1 MFTEEK
7 KNSQISQDSNNI
19 YKPVDEIETS
29 NFIKEIYKKNLPTE
43 IVGTNTKNF
52 IGNKLQ
58 CAKVLDLSRLSGIV
72 EYLPEELYIKVKACT
87 PISLIEESLE
97 KNNQQLAFEPI
108 DFGYLKDS
116 KSNKGTAA
124 GQLSCNFS
132 GSRRFKVGSLR
143 DHILGFRGINGKG
156 DIIKSG
162 GTVVKNVTGYDLSKL
177 VTGSFGTLTALT
189 EITFKVLPKKDSIS
203 TLVIYSE
210 DNKVITDLFDQLLS
224 SSNEISGAV
233 YMPNELNNKNYTK
246 NIEKIFKFNNLKSEE
261 PFVAVRIEGSK
272 KSINERIQD
281 ISQELQTNKMKT
293 SILDFY
299 QSKLFWEKI
308 NNLELFS
315 GTKNNLLRAVIPPA
329 ESLNLMKYLKNNFKY
344 YIDWCGSLFWI
355 EVLEEEN
362 IQIKEIKETI
372 INLGGYLTIVKKSE
386 SLSAD
391 IDIFT
396 INDTRLLLSQKIK
409 ESFDPKKLLNPGKM
423 YRDL

>member
-7 KNSQISQDSNNI
+7 KNSQIFQDSENI
-19 YKPVDEIETS
+19 YKPADEIETS

-58 CAKVLDLSRLSGIV
+58 CAKILDLSRLSGIV
-72 EYLPEELYIKVKACT
+72 EYLSEELYIKVKACT
-87 PISLIEESLE
+87 PINLIEEFLE

-108 DFGYLKDS
+108 DFGYLNDS

-132 GSRRFKVGSLR
+132 GSRRFKAGSLR
-143 DHILGFRGINGKG
+143 DHILGFRGVNGKG

-189 EITFKVLPKKDSIS
+189 EITFKVLPKKDSIN

-210 DNKVITDLFDQLLS
+210 DNKVVTNLFDQLLS

-233 YMPNELNNKNYTK
+233 YIPNEPNNKNYTK
-246 NIEKIFKFNNLKSEE
+246 NMEKIFKFNDLKYEGS
-261 PFVAVRIEGSK
+261 FVAVRIEGSK
-272 KSINERIQD
+272 KSIDERIQN
-281 ISQELQTNKMKT
+281 ISQELKIKKMKT

-299 QSKLFWEKI
+299 QSKLFWEKF
-308 NNLELFS
+308 NNL
-315 GTKNNLLRAVIPPA
+315 
-329 ESLNLMKYLKNNFKY
+329 
-344 YIDWCGSLFWI
+344 
-355 EVLEEEN
+355 
-362 IQIKEIKETI
+362 
-372 INLGGYLTIVKKSE
+372 
-386 SLSAD
+386 
-391 IDIFT
+391 
-396 INDTRLLLSQKIK
+396 
-409 ESFDPKKLLNPGKM
+409 
-423 YRDL
+423 

>member
-72 EYLPEELYIKVKACT
+72 EYFPEELYIKVKACT

-143 DHILGFRGINGKG
+143 DHILGFRGVNGKG

-210 DNKVITDLFDQLLS
+210 DNKIISDLFDQLLS

-233 YMPNELNNKNYTK
+233 YIPVEPNNKKYRK

-261 PFVAVRIEGSK
+261 PFLAIRIEGSK
-272 KSINERIQD
+272 KSIDERIQY

-315 GTKNNLLRAVIPPA
+315 GTKNNLLRAVIPTA
-329 ESLNLMKYLKNNFKY
+329 TSLDLMKYLKNNFKY

-362 IQIKEIKETI
+362 IQIKEMKETI

-386 SLSAD
+386 SLSSD
-391 IDIFT
+391 IDLFT

-423 YRDL
+423 YRGL

>member
-72 EYLPEELYIKVKACT
+72 EYFPEELYIKVKACT

-143 DHILGFRGINGKG
+143 DHILGFRGVNGKG

-162 GTVVKNVTGYDLSKL
+162 GVVVKNVTGYDLSKL

-189 EITFKVLPKKDSIS
+189 EITFKVLPKKGSIS
-203 TLVIYSE
+203 TLVIYLE
-210 DNKVITDLFDQLLS
+210 DNKIISDLFDQLLS

-233 YMPNELNNKNYTK
+233 YMPAEPNSEKYTK
-246 NIEKIFKFNNLKSEE
+246 NIEKIFKFNDLKSEE
-261 PFVAVRIEGSK
+261 PFVAIRIEGSK
-272 KSINERIQD
+272 KSIDERIQD
-281 ISQELQTNKMKT
+281 ISQELQTNKMKK

-315 GTKNNLLRAVIPPA
+315 GTKNNLLRAVIPTA
-329 ESLNLMKYLKNNFKY
+329 TSLDLMKYLKNNFKY

-362 IQIKEIKETI
+362 IQIKEMKEII

-386 SLSAD
+386 SLSSD
-391 IDIFT
+391 IDLFT

-423 YRDL
+423 YRGL

>member
-7 KNSQISQDSNNI
+7 KNSQISQDSDNI
-19 YKPVDEIETS
+19 YKPADEIETS
-29 NFIKEIYKKNLPTE
+29 NFIKEIYKRNLPTE

-143 DHILGFRGINGKG
+143 DHILGFRGVNGKG

-210 DNKVITDLFDQLLS
+210 DNKIISDLFDQLLS

-233 YMPNELNNKNYTK
+233 YIPVEPNNKNYTK
-246 NIEKIFKFNNLKSEE
+246 NIEKIFKLNNLKSEE

-272 KSINERIQD
+272 KSIDERIQD

-308 NNLELFS
+308 NSLELFS
-315 GTKNNLLRAVIPPA
+315 GTKNNLLRAVIPTA
-329 ESLNLMKYLKNNFKY
+329 TSLDLMKYLKNNFKY

-362 IQIKEIKETI
+362 IQIKEMKETI

-386 SLSAD
+386 SLSSD
-391 IDIFT
+391 IDLFT

-423 YRDL
+423 YRGL

>member
-1 MFTEEK
+1 MSTEEK
-7 KNSQISQDSNNI
+7 KNSQISQDSDNV

-29 NFIKEIYKKNLPTE
+29 NFIKEIYKKNLPIE
-43 IVGTNTKNF
+43 IVGANTKNF

-58 CAKVLDLSRLSGIV
+58 CAKVLDLSKLSGIV

-97 KNNQQLAFEPI
+97 KNNQQLVFEPI

-143 DHILGFRGINGKG
+143 DHILGFRGVNGKG

-177 VTGSFGTLTALT
+177 VTGSFGTLTVLT
-189 EITFKVLPKKDSIS
+189 EITFKVLPKKDSTS

-210 DNKVITDLFDQLLS
+210 DNKVITDLFDQLQS
-224 SSNEISGAV
+224 SSNEISGSV
-233 YMPNELNNKNYTK
+233 YMPNEPKNENYIINRNKV
-246 NIEKIFKFNNLKSEE
+246 FKFNDLKSEE
-261 PFVAVRIEGSK
+261 PFLAVRIEGSK
-272 KSINERIQD
+272 KSIDERIQD
-281 ISQELQTNKMKT
+281 IYKELQLQKMKT

-308 NNLELFS
+308 NNLEIFS
-315 GTKNNLLRAVIPPA
+315 ETKNNLLRVVIPTSK
-329 ESLNLMKYLKNNFKY
+329 SLDLMKYLKNNFKY

-355 EVLEEEN
+355 EVLENEN
-362 IQIKEIKETI
+362 TQIKEIKETI
-372 INLGGYLTIVKKSE
+372 INLGGYLTVIKKSE
-386 SLSAD
+386 SLSSD

-423 YRDL
+423 YRGL

>member
-1 MFTEEK
+1 MSTEEK
-7 KNSQISQDSNNI
+7 KNSQISQDSDNV

-29 NFIKEIYKKNLPTE
+29 NFIKEIYKKNLPIE

-72 EYLPEELYIKVKACT
+72 EYLPEELYIKVKSGT
-87 PISLIEESLE
+87 SISLIEESLE

-143 DHILGFRGINGKG
+143 DHILGFRGVNGKG
-156 DIIKSG
+156 DIFKSG

>member
-7 KNSQISQDSNNI
+7 KNSQTSQDSDNV
-19 YKPVDEIETS
+19 YKPANEIETS

-58 CAKVLDLSRLSGIV
+58 CAKILDLSRLSGIV

-116 KSNKGTAA
+116 KPNKGTAA

-143 DHILGFRGINGKG
+143 DHILGFRGVNGKG

-210 DNKVITDLFDQLLS
+210 DNKIISDLFDQLLS

-233 YMPNELNNKNYTK
+233 YIPVEPNNKNYTK

-272 KSINERIQD
+272 KSIDERIQD

-315 GTKNNLLRAVIPPA
+315 GTKNNLLRAVIPTA
-329 ESLNLMKYLKNNFKY
+329 TSLDLMKYLKNNFKY

-355 EVLEEEN
+355 EVLEKEN
-362 IQIKEIKETI
+362 IQIKEMKETI

-386 SLSAD
+386 SLSSD

-423 YRDL
+423 YRGL

>member
-7 KNSQISQDSNNI
+7 KNSQISQDSDNV
-19 YKPVDEIETS
+19 YKPADEIETS
-29 NFIKEIYKKNLPTE
+29 NFIKEIYKRNLPTE

-143 DHILGFRGINGKG
+143 DHILGFRGVNGKG

-189 EITFKVLPKKDSIS
+189 EITFKVLPKKNSIS

-233 YMPNELNNKNYTK
+233 YIPVEPNNKNYTK

-272 KSINERIQD
+272 KSIDERIQD

-362 IQIKEIKETI
+362 IQIKAMKEKI
-372 INLGGYLTIVKKSE
+372 INLGGYLRIVKKSE
-386 SLSAD
+386 SLSSD
-391 IDIFT
+391 VGPFT

-409 ESFDPKKLLNPGKM
+409 ESFDPKKILNPGKM
-423 YRDL
+423 YRGL

>member
-7 KNSQISQDSNNI
+7 KNSQISQDSDNV

-29 NFIKEIYKKNLPTE
+29 NFIKEIYKKNLLTE

-87 PISLIEESLE
+87 PISLIEETLE

-108 DFGYLKDS
+108 DFGYINDF

-143 DHILGFRGINGKG
+143 DHILGFRGVNGKG

-177 VTGSFGTLTALT
+177 VTGSFGTLTVLT
-189 EITFKVLPKKDSIS
+189 EITFKVLPTKDSIN
-203 TLVIYSE
+203 TIVIYSE
-210 DNKVITDLFDQLLS
+210 DNKIITNLFDQLLS
-224 SSNEISGAV
+224 SSNEISGLV
-233 YMPNELNNKNYTK
+233 YIPNEPKNNNYTI
-246 NIEKIFKFNNLKSEE
+246 NREKILKFNDLRSEE
-261 PFVAVRIEGSK
+261 AFLALRIEGSK
-272 KSINERIQD
+272 KSIEERSKEIFK
-281 ISQELQTNKMKT
+281 ELELRKKKT

-299 QSKLFWEKI
+299 QSKLFWEKV
-308 NNLELFS
+308 NNIELFS
-315 GTKNNLLRAVIPPA
+315 GTKNNLLRVIIPPA
-329 ESLNLMKYLKNNFKY
+329 KSLNLMKYLKDNFKY

-386 SLSAD
+386 SLSSD
-391 IDIFT
+391 IDLFT
-396 INDTRLLLSQKIK
+396 VNDTRLLLSQKIK
-409 ESFDPKKLLNPGKM
+409 KSFDPKKLLNHGKM

>member
-7 KNSQISQDSNNI
+7 KNFQISQDSDNV
-19 YKPVDEIETS
+19 YKPADEIETS
-29 NFIKEIYKKNLPTE
+29 NFIKEIYKRNLPIE

-72 EYLPEELYIKVKACT
+72 EYFPEELYIKVKACT

-143 DHILGFRGINGKG
+143 DHILGFRGVNGKG

-189 EITFKVLPKKDSIS
+189 EITFKVLPNKDSIS
-203 TLVIYSE
+203 TLVIYLE
-210 DNKVITDLFDQLLS
+210 DNKIISDLFDQLLS

-233 YMPNELNNKNYTK
+233 YMSVEPNNKNYTK
-246 NIEKIFKFNNLKSEE
+246 NIEKIFKFNNLKSEK
-261 PFVAVRIEGSK
+261 PFVAIRIEGSK
-272 KSINERIQD
+272 KSIDERIQD

-315 GTKNNLLRAVIPPA
+315 ETKNNLLRVVIPPA
-329 ESLNLMKYLKNNFKY
+329 KSLDLMKYLKNNFKY

-362 IQIKEIKETI
+362 IQIKEMKETI

-386 SLSAD
+386 SLSSD
-391 IDIFT
+391 IDLFT

>member
-1 MFTEEK
+1 MSTEEK
-7 KNSQISQDSNNI
+7 KNSQISQDSDNV

-72 EYLPEELYIKVKACT
+72 EYFPEELYIKVKACT

-143 DHILGFRGINGKG
+143 DHILGFRGVNGKG

-203 TLVIYSE
+203 TLVIYLE
-210 DNKVITDLFDQLLS
+210 DNKIISDLFDQLLS

-233 YMPNELNNKNYTK
+233 YMSVEPNNKNYTK

-261 PFVAVRIEGSK
+261 PFVAIRIEGSK
-272 KSINERIQD
+272 KSIDERIQN

-308 NNLELFS
+308 NSLELFS
-315 GTKNNLLRAVIPPA
+315 GTKNNLLRAVIPTA
-329 ESLNLMKYLKNNFKY
+329 TSLDLMKYLKNNFKY

-386 SLSAD
+386 TLSSD
-391 IDIFT
+391 IDLFT

-423 YRDL
+423 YRGL

>member
-7 KNSQISQDSNNI
+7 KNSQISQDSDNV

-143 DHILGFRGINGKG
+143 DHILGFRGVNGKG

-210 DNKVITDLFDQLLS
+210 DNKIISDLFDQLLS

-233 YMPNELNNKNYTK
+233 YIPVEPNNKNYTK

-272 KSINERIQD
+272 KSIDERIQD

-315 GTKNNLLRAVIPPA
+315 GTKNNLLRAVIPTA
-329 ESLNLMKYLKNNFKY
+329 TSLDLMKYLKNNFKY

-362 IQIKEIKETI
+362 IQIKEMKETI

-386 SLSAD
+386 SLSSD
-391 IDIFT
+391 IDLFT

-423 YRDL
+423 YRGL

>member
-7 KNSQISQDSNNI
+7 KNSQISQDFDNV

-72 EYLPEELYIKVKACT
+72 EYFPEELYIKVKACT
-87 PISLIEESLE
+87 PIDLIEETLE

-143 DHILGFRGINGKG
+143 DHILGFRGVNGTG

-210 DNKVITDLFDQLLS
+210 DNKIISDLFDQLLS

-233 YMPNELNNKNYTK
+233 YIPVEPNNKNYTK

-272 KSINERIQD
+272 KSIDERIQD

-315 GTKNNLLRAVIPPA
+315 GTKNNLLRAVIPPVA
-329 ESLNLMKYLKNNFKY
+329 NLNLMKYLKNDFKY

-362 IQIKEIKETI
+362 IQIKAMKETI

-386 SLSAD
+386 SLSSD
-391 IDIFT
+391 IDLFT
-396 INDTRLLLSQKIK
+396 INDTRLSLSQKIK

-423 YRDL
+423 YRGL

>member
-7 KNSQISQDSNNI
+7 KNSQISQDSDNV
-19 YKPVDEIETS
+19 YKPEDEIETS
-29 NFIKEIYKKNLPTE
+29 NFIKEIYKKNLPIE

-58 CAKVLDLSRLSGIV
+58 CAKVLDLSKLSGIV

-116 KSNKGTAA
+116 KPNKGTAA

-143 DHILGFRGINGKG
+143 DHILGFRGVNGKG
-156 DIIKSG
+156 DIFKSG

-177 VTGSFGTLTALT
+177 VTGSFGTLAVLT
-189 EITFKVLPKKDSIS
+189 EITFKVLPKKDSVN
-203 TLVIYSE
+203 TLVVYS
-210 DNKVITDLFDQLLS
+210 DNNKVISDFFNKLLG
-224 SSNEISGAV
+224 SSNEISGGV
-233 YMPNELNNKNYTK
+233 YIPVELNNKNYKK
-246 NIEKIFKFNNLKSEE
+246 NIEKIFKFNNLKSEKS
-261 PFVAVRIEGSK
+261 FVAVRIEGSK
-272 KSINERIQD
+272 KSINERIQG
-281 ISQELQTNKMKT
+281 ISQELQINKMNT

-315 GTKNNLLRAVIPPA
+315 ETKNNLLRAVIPPA
-329 ESLNLMKYLKNNFKY
+329 TSLDLMKYLKNDFKY

-362 IQIKEIKETI
+362 IQIKAIKETI

-386 SLSAD
+386 SLSSD
-391 IDIFT
+391 INLFT

>member
-1 MFTEEK
+1 MSIVEK
-7 KNSQISQDSNNI
+7 KNFQTFQDSNNV
-19 YKPVDEIETS
+19 YKPLNEREAS
-29 NFIKEIYKKNLPTE
+29 NIIKEIYSKNLSIE
-43 IVGTNTKNF
+43 IIGTNSKNF

-58 CAKVLDLSRLSGIV
+58 CTKVLDLSSLSGIV
-72 EYLPEELYIKVKACT
+72 EYFPEELYIKVKACT
-87 PISLIEESLE
+87 PISLIEETLE

-108 DFGYLKDS
+108 DFGYINDF

-132 GSRRFKVGSLR
+132 GSRRFKVGSIR
-143 DHILGFRGINGKG
+143 DHVLGFRGINGKG

-177 VTGSFGTLTALT
+177 VTGSFGTLTVLT
-189 EITFKVLPKKDSIS
+189 EITFKVLPAKDSIS

-233 YMPNELNNKNYTK
+233 YMPVEPNNKNYTK

-272 KSINERIQD
+272 KSIDERIQD

-315 GTKNNLLRAVIPPA
+315 ETKNNLLRAVIPPA

-386 SLSAD
+386 SLSSD
-391 IDIFT
+391 VDLFT

-423 YRDL
+423 YRGL

>member
-7 KNSQISQDSNNI
+7 KNSQIFQDSENI
-19 YKPVDEIETS
+19 YKPEDEIETS

-58 CAKVLDLSRLSGIV
+58 CAKILDLSKLSGIV
-72 EYLPEELYIKVKACT
+72 EYLPEELYIKVKAAT

-108 DFGYLKDS
+108 DFGYLKDT
-116 KSNKGTAA
+116 KPNKGTAA

-132 GSRRFKVGSLR
+132 GSRRFKVGSIR
-143 DHILGFRGINGKG
+143 DHILGFRGVNGKG
-156 DIIKSG
+156 DIFKSG

-177 VTGSFGTLTALT
+177 VTGSFGTLAVLT

-203 TLVIYSE
+203 TLIIYSE
-210 DNKVITDLFDQLLS
+210 NNKVISNLFNQLLS

-233 YMPNELNNKNYTK
+233 YIPVEPNNKNYKK

-272 KSINERIQD
+272 KSINERMQGIF
-281 ISQELQTNKMKT
+281 QELQMNKMKT

-308 NNLELFS
+308 NNLELFA
-315 GTKNNLLRAVIPPA
+315 GTKNNVLRVVVPPA
-329 ESLNLMKYLKNNFKY
+329 TSLDLMKYLKNDFKY

-355 EVLEEEN
+355 EVLEEKN
-362 IQIKEIKETI
+362 IQIKKIKETI

-386 SLSAD
+386 SLSSD
-391 IDIFT
+391 IDLFT

-423 YRDL
+423 YRGL

>member
-7 KNSQISQDSNNI
+7 KNSQIFQDSDNV
-19 YKPVDEIETS
+19 YKPANEIETS
-29 NFIKEIYKKNLPTE
+29 NFIKEVYKKNLPTE

-58 CAKVLDLSRLSGIV
+58 CAKILDLSRLSGIV

-116 KSNKGTAA
+116 KPNKGTAA

-132 GSRRFKVGSLR
+132 GSRRFKVGSIR
-143 DHILGFRGINGKG
+143 DHILGFRGVNGKG
-156 DIIKSG
+156 DIFKSG

-203 TLVIYSE
+203 TLVIYLE
-210 DNKVITDLFDQLLS
+210 DNKIISDLFDQLLS

-233 YMPNELNNKNYTK
+233 YMPVEPNNNYIK

-261 PFVAVRIEGSK
+261 PFVAIRIEGSK
-272 KSINERIQD
+272 KSIDERIQD

-362 IQIKEIKETI
+362 IQIKAMKEKI

-386 SLSAD
+386 SLSSD
-391 IDIFT
+391 IDLFT
-396 INDTRLLLSQKIK
+396 VNDTRLLLSQKIK
-409 ESFDPKKLLNPGKM
+409 KSFDPKKLLNPGKM

>member
-7 KNSQISQDSNNI
+7 KNSQISQDSDNV
-19 YKPVDEIETS
+19 YKPADEIETS

-72 EYLPEELYIKVKACT
+72 EYLPEELYIKIKAGT

-143 DHILGFRGINGKG
+143 DHILGFRGVNGKG

-210 DNKVITDLFDQLLS
+210 DNKVISDLFNQLLS

-233 YMPNELNNKNYTK
+233 YIPVEPNNKNYTK

-272 KSINERIQD
+272 KSIDERIQD

-362 IQIKEIKETI
+362 IQIKEMKEII

-386 SLSAD
+386 SLSFD

-423 YRDL
+423 YRGL

>member
-7 KNSQISQDSNNI
+7 KNSQISQDSDNV

-72 EYLPEELYIKVKACT
+72 EYLPEELYIKVKAGT

-143 DHILGFRGINGKG
+143 DHILGFRGVNGKG

-203 TLVIYSE
+203 TLVIYLE
-210 DNKVITDLFDQLLS
+210 DNKIISDLFDQLLS

-233 YMPNELNNKNYTK
+233 YMSVEPNNKNYTK

-272 KSINERIQD
+272 KSIDERIQD

-362 IQIKEIKETI
+362 IQIKEMKETI

-386 SLSAD
+386 SLSSD
-391 IDIFT
+391 IDLFT

-423 YRDL
+423 YRGL